1 MVGKQLGRQAYRA
14 AYAQAQKLM
23 AAGLVGAASYAA
35 AATQIK
41 KQKLP
46 HGRACSSLSK
56 NNDET
61 PFRKNYLPRCQM
73 SRLYSAM
80 VRSEENIPALAMF
93 TRHLRRQPRGSQA

>member
-1 MVGKQLGRQAYRA
+1 MVGKQLGRQAYHA

-23 AAGLVGAASYAA
+23 AAGLVGAASCAA

-46 HGRACSSLSK
+46 HGRACSSLS
-56 NNDET
+56 NNDGET
-61 PFRKNYLPRCQM
+61 QTGKNYLPRCQM
-73 SRLYSAM
+73 SRSYSAM

-93 TRHLRRQPRGSQA
+93 TRHLRRQPMGSQA

>member
-1 MVGKQLGRQAYRA
+1 MVGKQLGRQAYHA

-23 AAGLVGAASYAA
+23 AAGLVEAASCAA
-35 AATQIK
+35 AAAQIK

-56 NNDET
+56 NKDET
-61 PFRKNYLPRCQM
+61 QAGNDHFPRCQM
-73 SRLYSAM
+73 SRSYSAM